1 MSEYVWPNLEI
12 ELQISI
18 VTMDNQFWA
27 LFADRIIFAVRFD
40 KLCSNDF
47 SLFNDKKT
55 RTCFIDAENY
65 SVPRDAGKSISNTL
79 YRIQKL

>member
-12 ELQISI
+12 ELQIFI

-27 LFADRIIFAVRFD
+27 LFADRIIFAVRFG

-47 SLFNDKKT
+47 SF
-55 RTCFIDAENY
+55 
-65 SVPRDAGKSISNTL
+65 
-79 YRIQKL
+79 

>member
-1 MSEYVWPNLEI
+1 MSEYLSPNLEI

-18 VTMDNQFWA
+18 VTMDNQFWT
-27 LFADRIIFAVRFD
+27 FADWIIFAVRFS
-40 KLCSNDF
+40 KKCSNDF

-55 RTCFIDAENY
+55 GTCFIDAENY
-65 SVPRDAGKSISNTL
+65 SVPQDARKSISNTL